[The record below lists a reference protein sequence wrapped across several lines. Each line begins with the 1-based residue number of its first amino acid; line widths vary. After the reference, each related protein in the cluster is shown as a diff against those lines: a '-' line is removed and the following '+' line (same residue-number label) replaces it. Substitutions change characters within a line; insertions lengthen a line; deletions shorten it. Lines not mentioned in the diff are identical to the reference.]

1 LNNLLKNRLPAD
13 RAIALAFA
21 DGKDILKVYLV
32 YRGRQQLEWLKIDD
46 VAKETG
52 LTKRSIRYYE
62 EIGLMKSP
70 ERSDGGIRLY
80 TEEDVQQLKNIV
92 LAKKVL
98 GFSLQEIQEF
108 LQIHDQVIRHRSN
121 ASSSSDEA
129 LRQAELENMAEAV
142 SKQLKLVDYKIKE
155 MIKVR
160 EELAGLSGRI
170 NKAMQN

>member
-1 LNNLLKNRLPAD
+1 M
-13 RAIALAFA
+13 
-21 DGKDILKVYLV
+21 
-32 YRGRQQLEWLKIDD
+32 EWLKIDD

-108 LQIHDQVIRHRSN
+108 LQIHDQVMRHRSN
-121 ASSSSDEA
+121 ASSSLDDA

-142 SKQLKLVDYKIKE
+142 SKQLKLVDYKITE
-155 MIKVR
+155 MMKVR

-170 NKAMQN
+170 TKAMNK

>member
-1 LNNLLKNRLPAD
+1 MD
-13 RAIALAFA
+13 
-21 DGKDILKVYLV
+21 
-32 YRGRQQLEWLKIDD
+32 WLKIDD

-108 LQIHDQVIRHRSN
+108 LQIHDQVIKHRSN

-129 LRQAELENMAEAV
+129 LRQAELDRMAEAV
-142 SKQLKLVDYKIKE
+142 EKQLKLVDYKISE
-155 MIKVR
+155 MTKVR
-160 EELAGLSGRI
+160 DELAGLSGRI
-170 NKAMQN
+170 YQAMQK

>member
-1 LNNLLKNRLPAD
+1 M
-13 RAIALAFA
+13 
-21 DGKDILKVYLV
+21 
-32 YRGRQQLEWLKIDD
+32 EWLKIDD

-62 EIGLMKSP
+62 EIGLIKSP

-108 LQIHDQVIRHRSN
+108 LQIHDQVMKHRSN
-121 ASSSSDEA
+121 ASSSLDEA
-129 LRQAELENMAEAV
+129 QRQAELEQMSQAV
-142 SKQLKLVDYKIKE
+142 SKQLELVDYKIAE
-155 MIKVR
+155 MTKVR
-160 EELAGLSGRI
+160 QELADLSGRI
-170 NKAMQN
+170 TKAKRS

>member
-1 LNNLLKNRLPAD
+1 MD
-13 RAIALAFA
+13 
-21 DGKDILKVYLV
+21 
-32 YRGRQQLEWLKIDD
+32 WLKIDD

-108 LQIHDQVIRHRSN
+108 LQIHDQVMKHRSN

-129 LRQAELENMAEAV
+129 LRQAELDRMAEAV
-142 SKQLKLVDYKIKE
+142 EKQLKLVDYKISE
-155 MIKVR
+155 MTKVR
-160 EELAGLSGRI
+160 DELAGLSGRI
-170 NKAMQN
+170 YQAMQK